1 MANDYIPALRFA
13 WLTPW
18 YDWTVAWSTRDAAM
32 KANVIE
38 LAHPQLGKG
47 KRVLDVGCGTG
58 TLVLAL
64 ARSAPGVDVVGVD
77 ADPAILE
84 MARAKAGSAGVQVEF
99 IVGQVN
105 ALRFPD
111 ASFDLVIS
119 TLVFH
124 HLLPEMK
131 RQALREI
138 QRMLRPGGRL
148 LIADFGRA
156 SSFWRR
162 TMFNLVRLLDGFPN
176 TRDHAQG
183 TLAGF
188 VRDAGFTLLASSAPM
203 AVPIGSIDFI
213 LGQRGHDT

>member
-1 MANDYIPALRFA
+1 
-13 WLTPW
+13 
-18 YDWTVAWSTRDAAM
+18 
-32 KANVIE
+32 
-38 LAHPQLGKG
+38 
-47 KRVLDVGCGTG
+47 
-58 TLVLAL
+58 
-64 ARSAPGVDVVGVD
+64 
-77 ADPAILE
+77 
-84 MARAKAGSAGVQVEF
+84 
-99 IVGQVN
+99 
-105 ALRFPD
+105 
-111 ASFDLVIS
+111 
-119 TLVFH
+119 
-124 HLLPEMK
+124 
-131 RQALREI
+131 
-138 QRMLRPGGRL
+138 MLRPGGRL